1 MTPLFLRRAGVLASL
16 VCLPVWAQA
25 QSWVLERVGPGA
37 VTGLSADG
45 RVAVGA
51 TNGSFEA
58 FRWTLADGLNK
69 LGRGTQRPL
78 GHRSGNPAISADGL
92 VVSATILSDDGTSST
107 AGRWTVDGGW
117 QALGPLPADAGTMD
131 GELSSAYGLS
141 GDGRAVTGLYWR
153 LGQSDGLAHA
163 MRWTAESGVQDL
175 GSAGASSRVD
185 DANAD
190 GTVLVGWDEHPQFGN
205 RRAAVWVHGVRMVL
219 EDSDWPSEA
228 SAVNSTGT
236 IVVGQTADPANN
248 FQMSATMW
256 TRQGNGWTKHIL
268 GVLSGRQNN
277 GFAYPTGVSDDGSMV
292 VGIARRDAT
301 KPTSTGF
308 VWTPTRGMLDAADWL
323 AETGLSLGA
332 LQKLYS
338 VSAVSADGLTLAAL
352 SYNRKTGAV
361 SSHLVRRVAPAH

>member
-1 MTPLFLRRAGVLASL
+1 MSSLFLRRAGVLASL

-58 FRWTLADGLNK
+58 FRWTAADGLSK

-78 GHRSGNPAISADGL
+78 GHRSGNPAISADGQ
-92 VVSATILSDDGTSST
+92 VVSATIVNDDGTQST
-107 AGRWTVDGGW
+107 AGRWTVGGGW
-117 QALGPLPADAGTMD
+117 QALGPLPADAGAMD

-141 GDGRAVTGLYWR
+141 GDGRTVTGLYWR
-153 LGQSDGLAHA
+153 LGQPDGLAHA
-163 MRWTAESGVQDL
+163 MQWTAETGVQDL

-190 GTVLVGWDEHPQFGN
+190 GSVLVGWDEHPQFGN
-205 RRAAVWVHGVRMVL
+205 RRATVWVNGVRTVL

-248 FQMSATMW
+248 FLMSATMW
-256 TRQGNGWTKHIL
+256 TREASGWRKQVL
-268 GVLSGRQNN
+268 GVISGRKNN
-277 GFAYPTGVSDDGSMV
+277 GFAYPTGVSDDGRVV
-292 VGIARRDAT
+292 VGIARLDAG

-308 VWTPTRGMLDAADWL
+308 VWTPSGGMRDAAAWL
-323 AETGLSLGA
+323 ADQGLSLGP
-332 LQKLYS
+332 LQVLYS
-338 VSAVSADGLTLAAL
+338 ASAVSADGQVLALL
-352 SYNRKTGAV
+352 SYNRRTGAA
-361 SSHLVRRVAPAH
+361 SSHLARGPMRTR